1 MPLRCSN
8 AVSIGSGEDARG
20 EFEPNCSPIVAALVA
35 VAGMTEVSQREIFAS
50 IMFGGNVGA
59 SNTGVCCAAASE
71 DQGDIWRNKSS
82 L

>member
-1 MPLRCSN
+1 
-8 AVSIGSGEDARG
+8 
-20 EFEPNCSPIVAALVA
+20 VA

-50 IMFGGNVGA
+50 IMFRGNVGA
-59 SNTGVCCAAASE
+59 SNTGLCCAAASA